1 MAFCCD
7 HMEKDDLPRVRFSES
22 ITVGKRKGKE
32 VRRLDA
38 VARHEIHLCTRYQS
52 SVNHE
57 PGTIPGLGI

>member
-38 VARHEIHLCTRYQS
+38 VARHEIHLCTRCL
-52 SVNHE
+52 SVKCD
-57 PGTIPGLGI
+57 P

>member
-38 VARHEIHLCTRYQS
+38 VARHEIHQS